1 MADSAELTDR
11 DPRAERVHHAYAGN
25 RLLLA
30 MPEEARAALK
40 PAMSLTALSRGTVL
54 FDVGEDVRST
64 YLPCRPT
71 MVSLL
76 VVTPDGREVE
86 AATVGWEGALGG
98 VVSGGLKPAY
108 GRAVVQAP
116 GPAFVVP
123 TARLDEMRQ
132 RFPALGDLFTRYAD
146 SMIAQMMQSVA
157 CNALHTIE
165 QRCCR
170 WLLAAHDR
178 AGEDIVRLTQEA
190 LADMMGVQRTTVTAA
205 AKVLQADGIIQ
216 TRRGRV
222 EILDR
227 RKLERRACECH
238 GQVEAHFRKLLPE
251 VAASAG

>member
-1 MADSAELTDR
+1 MADSAEPNDR
-11 DPRAERVHHAYAGN
+11 PSRAERVSHTYAGN
-25 RLLLA
+25 RLLMA

-40 PAMSLTALSRGTVL
+40 SVLSLTALARGTVL
-54 FDVGEDVRST
+54 FDVGQDVRST

-76 VVTPDGREVE
+76 VVTAEGREVE

-98 VVSGGLKPAY
+98 IVSGGLKPAF
-108 GRAVVQAP
+108 GRAVVQVP

-123 TARLDEMRQ
+123 TARLDELRQ
-132 RFPALGDLFTRYAD
+132 RFPSLGDLFSRYAD
-146 SMIAQMMQSVA
+146 VMIAQMMQSVA

-178 AGEDIVRLTQEA
+178 SGEDIVRLTQEA

-205 AKVLQADGIIQ
+205 AKSLQAQGILQ

-227 RKLERRACECH
+227 RKLERRACECY
-238 GQVEAHFRKLLPE
+238 GQVESHFHRVLPE
-251 VAASAG
+251 IEG

>member
-1 MADSAELTDR
+1 MADSAEPTSDR
-11 DPRAERVHHAYAGN
+11 ETRAERVSQAYAGN
-25 RLLLA
+25 RLLQA

-40 PAMSLTALSRGTVL
+40 STMSMTALARGHVL
-54 FDVGEDVRST
+54 FDVGEDVRNT

-71 MVSLL
+71 MVALL
-76 VVTPDGREVE
+76 VVTAEGREVE
-86 AATVGWEGALGG
+86 AATIGWEGALGG
-98 VVSGGLKPAY
+98 IVSGGLKPAY

-116 GPAFVVP
+116 GPAFIVP

-132 RFPALGDLFTRYAD
+132 RFPAMGDLFTRYAD
-146 SMIAQMMQSVA
+146 ALIAQMMQSVA

-170 WLLAAHDR
+170 WLLSAHDR
-178 AGEDIVRLTQEA
+178 SGEDVVRLTQEA

-222 EILDR
+222 EIRDR
-227 RKLERRACECH
+227 RKLERRACECY
-238 GQVEAHFRKLLPE
+238 GQVEAHFARLLPE
-251 VAASAG
+251 IKD

>member
-1 MADSAELTDR
+1 
-11 DPRAERVHHAYAGN
+11 
-25 RLLLA
+25 
-30 MPEEARAALK
+30 
-40 PAMSLTALSRGTVL
+40 
-54 FDVGEDVRST
+54 
-64 YLPCRPT
+64 
-71 MVSLL
+71 
-76 VVTPDGREVE
+76 
-86 AATVGWEGALGG
+86 
-98 VVSGGLKPAY
+98 
-108 GRAVVQAP
+108 VVQAP
-116 GPAFVVP
+116 GPAFTIQ

-146 SMIAQMMQSVA
+146 AMIAQMMQSVA

-205 AKVLQADGIIQ
+205 AKILQADGIIQ

-222 EILDR
+222 EIRDR

-238 GQVEAHFRKLLPE
+238 AQVEAHFKKLLPE
-251 VAASAG
+251 LAVSAG

>member
-1 MADSAELTDR
+1 MADSAEINERET
-11 DPRAERVHHAYAGN
+11 RAERVSQAYAGN

-30 MPEEARAALK
+30 MPADARAALK
-40 PAMSLTALSRGTVL
+40 SVMTLTALARGTVL

-71 MVSLL
+71 MVALL
-76 VVTPDGREVE
+76 VVTAEGREVE

-98 VVSGGLKPAY
+98 IVSGGLKPAF
-108 GRAVVQAP
+108 GRAVVQTP

-132 RFPALGDLFTRYAD
+132 RFPALGDLFSRYAD
-146 SMIAQMMQSVA
+146 AMIAQMMQSVA

-178 AGEDIVRLTQEA
+178 SGEDVVRLTQEA

-205 AKVLQADGIIQ
+205 AKVLQADGVLL

-222 EILDR
+222 EIVDR
-227 RKLERRACECH
+227 RKLERRACECY
-238 GQVEAHFRKLLPE
+238 GQVEAHFRRVLPE
-251 VAASAG
+251 LES

>member
-1 MADSAELTDR
+1 MADSAEPTER
-11 DPRAERVHHAYAGN
+11 EARAERVHQAYAGN
-25 RLLLA
+25 RLLQA
-30 MPEEARAALK
+30 MPEDARAALRS
-40 PAMSLTALSRGTVL
+40 AMTMIALARGQVL
-54 FDVGEDVRST
+54 FDVGEDVRNT

-71 MVSLL
+71 MVALL
-76 VVTPDGREVE
+76 VITPEGREVE
-86 AATVGWEGALGG
+86 AATIGWEGALGG
-98 VVSGGLKPAY
+98 IVSGGLKPAY

-116 GPAFVVP
+116 GPAFVVA

-132 RFPALGDLFTRYAD
+132 RFPMLGDLFTRYAD
-146 SMIAQMMQSVA
+146 ALIAQMMQSVA

-178 AGEDIVRLTQEA
+178 SGEDTVRLTQEA

-205 AKVLQADGIIQ
+205 AKVLQADGIIH

-227 RKLERRACECH
+227 RKLERRACECY
-238 GQVEAHFRKLLPE
+238 GQVEAHFARVLPE
-251 VAASAG
+251 VKA